1 VIGNC
6 LLNLIVESEFGVM
19 EEVEEKE
26 ANGKVFIVG

>member
-1 VIGNC
+1 
-6 LLNLIVESEFGVM
+6 LLNLIVEGEFGVM